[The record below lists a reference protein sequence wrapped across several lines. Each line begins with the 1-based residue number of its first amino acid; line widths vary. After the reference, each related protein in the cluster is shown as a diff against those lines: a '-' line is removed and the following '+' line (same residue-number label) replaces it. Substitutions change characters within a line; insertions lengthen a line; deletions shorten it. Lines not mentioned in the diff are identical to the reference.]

1 MPSKLRDSGRRT
13 GAKVAA
19 APRGRQPA
27 RKPDELQS
35 IPGVG
40 PSIAVDLRELG
51 IRRVADLK
59 GRNPERMYR
68 RLIELRGA
76 HQDRCLLYV
85 FRSAVY
91 FASTPRPRRELLDW
105 WRWKDQR

>member
-1 MPSKLRDSGRRT
+1 V
-13 GAKVAA
+13 AKVALA
-19 APRGRQPA
+19 ARRRQPSRQA
-27 RKPDELQS
+27 DELQT

-51 IRRVADLK
+51 IRRVADLR
-59 GRNPERMYR
+59 GRDPERMYR
-68 RLIELRGA
+68 RLIALRGE

-85 FRSAVY
+85 FRCAVY

>member
-1 MPSKLRDSGRRT
+1 M
-13 GAKVAA
+13 AKVAP
-19 APRGRQPA
+19 APKRRQPA
-27 RKPDELQS
+27 PQDELRI

-40 PSIAVDLRELG
+40 PSIAIDLRELG
-51 IRRVADLK
+51 VRKVADLK
-59 GRNPERMYR
+59 GKDPERMYR
-68 RLIELRGA
+68 RLIQLRGE

-91 FASTPRPRRELLDW
+91 FASTPNPRPDLLDW